1 MRQRIVLRGGV
12 ALITGAASG
21 IGRALTLDLAGR
33 GGALALLDR
42 DAQGLAETGARAE
55 ALGAPVDLHG
65 LDLADA
71 AAIRALPA
79 AIRAR
84 HGRLDLLVNNAG
96 VALGGAFADTDLDD
110 FEWVLD
116 VNLRAPVRLIHAL
129 LPLLRESR
137 PAWIV
142 NVSSLYGIVAPPGQ
156 TAYCASK
163 FGLRG
168 FSESL
173 RHELSGSGTGLTLV
187 HPGGV
192 ATAIARNA
200 RLPRGAD
207 PGQAERLLCL
217 VNAPADGDLRTFD
230 STEIE
235 PCQAQSLKLLSQCGL
250 SIDPASAQW
259 VQTTPSDFNRLFP
272 GTGGA
277 LYGPASHGWM
287 TPFRRPSAASRVQGL
302 FLAGGSV
309 HPGPGVPMAALSGQ
323 RAAEALMAHLAS
335 TRRSGRVRI
344 SGGTSTPS
352 AMTASTP

>member
-1 MRQRIVLRGGV
+1 LRQRIVLRGGV

-55 ALGAPVDLHG
+55 ALGATVDLHG

-207 PGQAERLLCL
+207 PVQAERGR
-217 VNAPADGDLRTFD
+217 AAHERF
-230 STEIE
+230 
-235 PCQAQSLKLLSQCGL
+235 LKLA
-250 SIDPASAQW
+250 PETA
-259 VQTTPSDFNRLFP
+259 
-272 GTGGA
+272 
-277 LYGPASHGWM
+277 
-287 TPFRRPSAASRVQGL
+287 
-302 FLAGGSV
+302 
-309 HPGPGVPMAALSGQ
+309 
-323 RAAEALMAHLAS
+323 AAEILRAVERGAPRALVGSDARLVSLLQRLMPVGYWSLLGRLA
-335 TRRSGRVRI
+335 RQG
-344 SGGTSTPS
+344 
-352 AMTASTP
+352 